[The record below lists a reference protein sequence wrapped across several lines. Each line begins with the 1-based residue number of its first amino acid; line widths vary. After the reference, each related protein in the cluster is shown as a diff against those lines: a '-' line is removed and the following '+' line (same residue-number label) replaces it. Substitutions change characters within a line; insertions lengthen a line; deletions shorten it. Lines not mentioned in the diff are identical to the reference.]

1 MRKIKLVFTRDVEI
15 DFSDREKALKQIYEV
30 SEKGTSYPLIIY
42 GPEGCGKTSLLK
54 QAAEIFREQGF
65 ETFYINPLQRDFIAH
80 TDVQDLIKRFVE
92 ILSEAVGVAQLKLA
106 SLAIFVVRELLTRWR
121 RRRIAVLIDDV
132 FQAVGLDKAET
143 YVKELLGLIEH
154 PPASYDNIVVIVATS
169 EGVTRERIGRHRWA
183 ILRPIW
189 NMSRE
194 GFEELLEKIPGTKPS
209 TDDLWMITGGNP
221 DALRRLYQTNWDI
234 NSVVK
239 DVITSRKLEALASSL
254 NDEEKKWLIEAMKDP
269 DTLFVRER
277 LGLLKRLVEANLM
290 IDTLP
295 ERTYDEWIDQHPPE
309 RDPETGVGRYVAWQM
324 PLYREAINILVEKIR
339 K

>member
-1 MRKIKLVFTRDVEI
+1 MRRIKLVFARDVEI
-15 DFSDREKALKQIYEV
+15 DFSDREKALKQIYDV
-30 SEKGTSYPLIIY
+30 SEKGTFYPLIIY

-65 ETFYINPLQRDFIAH
+65 ETFYINPLQRDFIAY

-92 ILSEAVGVAQLKLA
+92 TLSEAVGVAQLKLA
-106 SLAIFVVRELLTRWR
+106 NLAIFVVRELLTRWR

-132 FQAVGLDKAET
+132 FQAIGLDKAET

-154 PPASYDNIVVIVATS
+154 PPASYDNIVAIVATS

-183 ILRPIW
+183 ILRPMW
-189 NMSRE
+189 NISRE
-194 GFEELLEKIPGTKPS
+194 GFEELVEKIPGTKPS

-221 DALRRLYQTNWDI
+221 DALRRLYQANWEI

-239 DVITSRKLEALASSL
+239 DVITSRKLEALISSL
-254 NDEEKKWLIEAMKDP
+254 NDEEKKWLIEAVKDP

-277 LGLLKRLVEANLM
+277 LELLKRLVEINLM

-295 ERTYDEWIDQHPPE
+295 ERTYDEWIDQPPPE
-309 RDPETGVGRYVAWQM
+309 RELEIGVGRYVAWQT
-324 PLYREAINILVEKIR
+324 PLYREAVNKLFGG
-339 K
+339 

>member
-1 MRKIKLVFTRDVEI
+1 MRRIKLVFTRDVEI

-54 QAAEIFREQGF
+54 QAVEIFREQGF

-92 ILSEAVGVAQLKLA
+92 TLPEAVGVAQLKLA

-121 RRRIAVLIDDV
+121 RRKIAVLIDDV

-154 PPASYDNIVVIVATS
+154 PPASYDNIVAIMATS

-183 ILRPIW
+183 ILRPMW

-194 GFEELLEKIPGTKPS
+194 GFEELVEKIPGKKPS

-221 DALRRLYQTNWDI
+221 DALRRLYQANWEI

-239 DVITSRKLEALASSL
+239 DVITSRKLEALVSSL
-254 NDEEKKWLIEAMKDP
+254 NDEEKKWLIEAIKDP

-277 LGLLKRLVEANLM
+277 LELLKRLVEINLI

-295 ERTYDEWIDQHPPE
+295 ERKYDEWIDQPPPE
-309 RDPETGVGRYVAWQM
+309 REVEIGVGRYVAWQT
-324 PLYREAINILVEKIR
+324 PLYREAVNKLFGR
-339 K
+339 

>member
-80 TDVQDLIKRFVE
+80 TDVQDLIKRFVDT
-92 ILSEAVGVAQLKLA
+92 LPEAVGVAQLKLA
-106 SLAIFVVRELLTRWR
+106 SLAIYVVRELLTRWR
-121 RRRIAVLIDDV
+121 RRKIAVLIDDV
-132 FQAVGLDKAET
+132 FQAIGLDKAET

-154 PPASYDNIVVIVATS
+154 PPASYDNIVAIVATS

-183 ILRPIW
+183 ILRPMW
-189 NMSRE
+189 NISRE
-194 GFEELLEKIPGTKPS
+194 GFEELVENIPGTKPS

-239 DVITSRKLEALASSL
+239 DVIISRKLEALASSL
-254 NDEEKKWLIEAMKDP
+254 NDEEKKWLIEATKDP

-277 LGLLKRLVEANLM
+277 LGLLKRLVEANLI

-295 ERTYDEWIDQHPPE
+295 ERTYDEWIDQPPPE
-309 RDPETGVGRYVAWQM
+309 RDLKIGVGRYIAWQT
-324 PLYREAINILVEKIR
+324 PLYREAVNKLFGR
-339 K
+339 

>member
-80 TDVQDLIKRFVE
+80 TNVQDLIKRFVE
-92 ILSEAVGVAQLKLA
+92 TLSEAVGVAQLKLA

-154 PPASYDNIVVIVATS
+154 PPASYDNIVAIMATS

-183 ILRPIW
+183 ILRPMW

-194 GFEELLEKIPGTKPS
+194 GFEELVEKIPGTKPS

-221 DALRRLYQTNWDI
+221 DALRRLYQANWDI

-239 DVITSRKLEALASSL
+239 DVITSRKLEALISSL

-277 LGLLKRLVEANLM
+277 LELLKRLVEINLI

-295 ERTYDEWIDQHPPE
+295 ERKYDEWIDQPPPE
-309 RDPETGVGRYVAWQM
+309 RDLEIGVGRYVAWQT
-324 PLYREAINILVEKIR
+324 PLYKEAVNKLFGR
-339 K
+339 

>member
-1 MRKIKLVFTRDVEI
+1 MRRIKLVFTRDVEI

-92 ILSEAVGVAQLKLA
+92 TLSEAVGVAQLKLA

-121 RRRIAVLIDDV
+121 RRKIAVLIDDV

-154 PPASYDNIVVIVATS
+154 PPASYDNIVAIVATS

-194 GFEELLEKIPGTKPS
+194 GFEELVEKIPGTKPS

-221 DALRRLYQTNWDI
+221 DALRRLYQANWEI

-239 DVITSRKLEALASSL
+239 DVITSRKLEALISSL
-254 NDEEKKWLIEAMKDP
+254 NDEEKNWLIEATEDP

-277 LGLLKRLVEANLM
+277 LELLKRLVEINLI

-295 ERTYDEWIDQHPPE
+295 ERTYDEWIDQPPPE
-309 RDPETGVGRYVAWQM
+309 RELEIGVGRYVAWQT
-324 PLYREAINILVEKIR
+324 PLYREAVNRLLDR
-339 K
+339 

>member
-54 QAAEIFREQGF
+54 QAAEILREQGF

-92 ILSEAVGVAQLKLA
+92 TLSEAVGVAQLKLA

-121 RRRIAVLIDDV
+121 RKKIAVLIDDV

-154 PPASYDNIVVIVATS
+154 PPASYDNIVAIVATS
-169 EGVTRERIGRHRWA
+169 EEVTRERIGRHRWA

-194 GFEELLEKIPGTKPS
+194 GFEELVEKIPGAKPS

-221 DALRRLYQTNWDI
+221 DALRRLYQANWDI

-239 DVITSRKLEALASSL
+239 DVITSRKLEALVSSL
-254 NDEEKKWLIEAMKDP
+254 NDEEKKWLIEATGDP

-277 LGLLKRLVEANLM
+277 LELLKRLVEANIM

-295 ERTYDEWIDQHPPE
+295 ERTYDEWIDQPPPE
-309 RDPETGVGRYVAWQM
+309 RELKIGVGGYVAWQT
-324 PLYREAINILVEKIR
+324 PLYREAVNRLLNR
-339 K
+339 

>member
-54 QAAEIFREQGF
+54 QAAEILREQGF

-92 ILSEAVGVAQLKLA
+92 TLSEAVGVAQLKLA

-121 RRRIAVLIDDV
+121 RKKIAVLIDDV

-154 PPASYDNIVVIVATS
+154 PPASYDNIVAIVATS
-169 EGVTRERIGRHRWA
+169 EEVTRERIGRHRWA

-194 GFEELLEKIPGTKPS
+194 GFEELVEKIPGIKPS

-221 DALRRLYQTNWDI
+221 DALRRLYQANWDI

-239 DVITSRKLEALASSL
+239 DVIISRKLEALVSSL

-277 LGLLKRLVEANLM
+277 LELLKRLVEINLI

-295 ERTYDEWIDQHPPE
+295 ERTYDEWIDQPPPE
-309 RDPETGVGRYVAWQM
+309 RELEIDVGRYVAWQT
-324 PLYREAINILVEKIR
+324 PLYREAVNRLLDR
-339 K
+339 

>member
-54 QAAEIFREQGF
+54 QAVEIFREQGF

-92 ILSEAVGVAQLKLA
+92 TLSEAVGVAQLKLA

-121 RRRIAVLIDDV
+121 RKKIAVLIDDV
-132 FQAVGLDKAET
+132 FQAIGLDKAET

-154 PPASYDNIVVIVATS
+154 PPASYDNIVAIVATS

-194 GFEELLEKIPGTKPS
+194 GFEELVEKIPGAKPS

-221 DALRRLYQTNWDI
+221 DALRRLYQANWDI

-239 DVITSRKLEALASSL
+239 DVITSRKLEALVSSL
-254 NDEEKKWLIEAMKDP
+254 NDEEKKWLIEATGDP

-277 LGLLKRLVEANLM
+277 LELLKRLVEANIM

-295 ERTYDEWIDQHPPE
+295 ERTYDEWIDQPPPE
-309 RDPETGVGRYVAWQM
+309 RELKIGVGGYVAWQT
-324 PLYREAINILVEKIR
+324 PLYREAVNRLLNR
-339 K
+339 

>member
-1 MRKIKLVFTRDVEI
+1 MRRIKLVFTRDVEI

-54 QAAEIFREQGF
+54 QAVEIFREQGF

-92 ILSEAVGVAQLKLA
+92 TLPEAVGVAQLKLA

-121 RRRIAVLIDDV
+121 RRKIAVLIDDV

-154 PPASYDNIVVIVATS
+154 PPASYDNIVAIMATS

-194 GFEELLEKIPGTKPS
+194 GFEELLEKIPGAKPS

-221 DALRRLYQTNWDI
+221 DALRRLYQANWEI

-239 DVITSRKLEALASSL
+239 DVITSRKLEALISSL
-254 NDEEKKWLIEAMKDP
+254 NDEEKNWLIEAMKDP

-295 ERTYDEWIDQHPPE
+295 ERTYDEWIDQPPPE
-309 RDPETGVGRYVAWQM
+309 RELEIGVGRYVAWQT
-324 PLYREAINILVEKIR
+324 PLYREAVNRLLNR
-339 K
+339 

>member
-1 MRKIKLVFTRDVEI
+1 MRRIKLVFTRDVEI

-54 QAAEIFREQGF
+54 QAVEIFREQGF

-92 ILSEAVGVAQLKLA
+92 TLPEAVGVAQLKLA

-121 RRRIAVLIDDV
+121 RRKIAVLIDDV
-132 FQAVGLDKAET
+132 FQAIGLDKAET
-143 YVKELLGLIEH
+143 YVKEFLGLIEH
-154 PPASYDNIVVIVATS
+154 PPASYDNIVAIMATS

-183 ILRPIW
+183 ILRPMW

-194 GFEELLEKIPGTKPS
+194 GFEELVEKIPGTKPS

-221 DALRRLYQTNWDI
+221 DALRRLYQANWEI

-239 DVITSRKLEALASSL
+239 DVITSRKLEALVSSL
-254 NDEEKKWLIEAMKDP
+254 NDEEKKWLIEAIKDP

-277 LGLLKRLVEANLM
+277 LELLKRLVEINLI

-295 ERTYDEWIDQHPPE
+295 ERKYDEWIDQPPPE
-309 RDPETGVGRYVAWQM
+309 REVEIGVGRYVAWQT
-324 PLYREAINILVEKIR
+324 PLYREAVNKLFGR
-339 K
+339 